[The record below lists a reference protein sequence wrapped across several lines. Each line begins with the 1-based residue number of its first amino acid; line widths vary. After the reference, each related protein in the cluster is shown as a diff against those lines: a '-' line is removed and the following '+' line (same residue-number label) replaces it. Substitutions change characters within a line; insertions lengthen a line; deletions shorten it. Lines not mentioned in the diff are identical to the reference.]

1 MGRAERVMM
10 MFYELSRDGGIVSK
24 DDIISEY
31 GITERQLRRDIE
43 YIRDRIISP
52 IAGESDFSIKCIRL
66 DGKSYYRLL
75 GDLSGL
81 KEIRAKSMIADAVAA
96 SALDPVRKLLDES
109 QEEDRKRGLVRGR
122 RYVKYLSS
130 ASELPDYDLFSK
142 LLGLIESGH
151 RISLCYRRIGKEP
164 FTAYIEPLELIN
176 YSSLW
181 YLRAYN
187 LDLQVIRTYSLSRII
202 DVEDTGELISFSD
215 FEELDRQDDSS
226 YGIFS
231 SSAEPE
237 LYTIRFKGTPAF
249 LVSSQIWHKDQE
261 GHFIDD
267 EVYELTVPAISYTE
281 LLAKTL
287 SFGPDAWPVS
297 PQDFVEA
304 YKCKVSEMAS
314 LRL

>member
-10 MFYELSRDGGIVSK
+10 MFYELSRDGGIISK

-31 GITERQLRRDIE
+31 GITDRQLRRDIE

-52 IAGESDFSIKCIRL
+52 IAGESDFSIKCIRS
-66 DGKSYYRLL
+66 DGRSYYRLF
-75 GDLSGL
+75 GNLSGL
-81 KEIRAKSMIADAVAA
+81 KEMRARSMIADAVAA
-96 SALDPVRKLLDES
+96 SALDPIRKLIDENN
-109 QEEDRKRGLVRGR
+109 EEDRKRGLSRSR

-130 ASELPDYDLFSK
+130 SSELPAYDLFSK
-142 LLGLIESGH
+142 LLGLIEAGH
-151 RISLCYRRIGKEP
+151 RIKLCYRRIGKDP

-187 LDLQVIRTYSLSRII
+187 PDLQTIRTYSLSRII
-202 DVEDTGELISFSD
+202 EVEDTGDRIGFSD
-215 FEELDRQDDSS
+215 FDELDRQDDSS

-231 SSAEPE
+231 SSEEPK
-237 LYTIRFKGTPAF
+237 LYTIRFRGTPAF
-249 LVSSQIWHKDQE
+249 IVASQIWHKDQQ
-261 GHFIDD
+261 GHFIDN

-297 PQDFVEA
+297 PDDFVEA
-304 YKCKVSEMAS
+304 YKEKVSEMAS